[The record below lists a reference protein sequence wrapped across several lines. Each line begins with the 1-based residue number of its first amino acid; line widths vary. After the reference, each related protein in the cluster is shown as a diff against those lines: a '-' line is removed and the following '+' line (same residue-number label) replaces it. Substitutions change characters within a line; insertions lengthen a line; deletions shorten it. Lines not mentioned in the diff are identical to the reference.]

1 MAAILVVE
9 DEVDL
14 CNLIRTKLEAEGHS
28 VLQAFDG
35 PAALRMVEVYRPH
48 LVILD
53 WMLPGLDGLA
63 VCRQLRQAYLMPII
77 MLTARNE
84 EIDRVLGLEVGADD
98 YISKPFSVRELLARV
113 RAMLRRVELDSRSS
127 SPVANLTNREA
138 QSLIPAANDATASSK
153 AQAVGK
159 EVFIAPSQ
167 DASPPHPGGAKELRH
182 ASLRAPTENVS
193 AGEQASLPTTSA
205 PIVRGAL
212 RIYELER
219 VVTLDEVE
227 LDLTPKE
234 YELLVLLASHPGR
247 AFSREFLL
255 QHLWGYDYDGFD
267 RTVDTHMTRLRK
279 KLGTV
284 GEQIVTVWGVG
295 YRFVV

>member
-35 PAALRMVEVYRPH
+35 PSALSLVEVHRPH

-63 VCRQLRQAYLMPII
+63 VCRQLRQKYLMPII
-77 MLTARNE
+77 MLTARTE

-98 YISKPFSVRELLARV
+98 YISKPFSIRELLARV
-113 RAMLRRVELDSRSS
+113 RAVLRRVELDSRSS
-127 SPVANLTNREA
+127 SPLSNITNGGGA
-138 QSLIPAANDATASSK
+138 Q
-153 AQAVGK
+153 
-159 EVFIAPSQ
+159 FIAPSQ
-167 DASPPHPGGAKELRH
+167 NASPPHPGGAKELIR
-182 ASLRAPTENVS
+182 AKLRTPTEDVS
-193 AGEQASLPTTSA
+193 AGEQSSLPTTSA
-205 PIVRGAL
+205 PIVRGPL
-212 RIYELER
+212 HIYELER
-219 VVTLDEVE
+219 VVTLDGVE

-234 YELLVLLASHPGR
+234 YELLLLLASHPGR

-255 QHLWGYDYDGFD
+255 QHLWGYDYDGVD

-284 GEQIVTVWGVG
+284 GEKIVTVWGVG

>member
-35 PAALRMVEVYRPH
+35 PAALRVVEVHRPH

-63 VCRQLRQAYLMPII
+63 VCRQLRQNYLMPII
-77 MLTARNE
+77 MLTARTE

-98 YISKPFSVRELLARV
+98 YISKPFSIRELLARV
-113 RAMLRRVELDSRSS
+113 RAVLRRVELDSRSS
-127 SPVANLTNREA
+127 SPVSNLTNGGA
-138 QSLIPAANDATASSK
+138 Q
-153 AQAVGK
+153 
-159 EVFIAPSQ
+159 FIAPSQ
-167 DASPPHPGGAKELRH
+167 DASSPHPGGQK
-182 ASLRAPTENVS
+182 LRAPTEDVS
-193 AGEQASLPTTSA
+193 AGEQSSLPATSA
-205 PIVRGAL
+205 PIVRGPL
-212 RIYELER
+212 SIYELER
-219 VVTLDEVE
+219 IVTLDGVE

-234 YELLVLLASHPGR
+234 YELLLLLASHPGR

-284 GEQIVTVWGVG
+284 GEKIVTVWGVG

>member
-14 CNLIRTKLEAEGHS
+14 CNLIRTNLEAEGHS

-35 PAALRMVEVYRPH
+35 LTALSLVEAHRPH

-63 VCRQLRQAYLMPII
+63 VCRKLRQNYLMPII
-77 MLTARNE
+77 MLTARTE
-84 EIDRVLGLEVGADD
+84 EVDRVLGLEVGADD
-98 YISKPFSVRELLARV
+98 YISKPFSIRELLARV

-127 SPVANLTNREA
+127 SPASNITNGGA
-138 QSLIPAANDATASSK
+138 QFL
-153 AQAVGK
+153 
-159 EVFIAPSQ
+159 APSQ
-167 DASPPHPGGAKELRH
+167 DASPAYPGGAKELI
-182 ASLRAPTENVS
+182 RAKLQTPTEDVS
-193 AGEQASLPTTSA
+193 SGEQSSLPTTSA
-205 PIVRGAL
+205 PLVRGPL
-212 RIYELER
+212 SIYELER
-219 VVTLDEVE
+219 VVTLDGVE
-227 LDLTPKE
+227 LELTPKE
-234 YELLVLLASHPGR
+234 YELLLLLTSHPGR

-267 RTVDTHMTRLRK
+267 RTVDAHMTRLRK

-284 GEQIVTVWGVG
+284 GEKIVTVWGVG

>member
-14 CNLIRTKLEAEGHS
+14 CKLIRTKLEAEGHS

-35 PAALRMVEVYRPH
+35 PAALSLVELHRPH

-63 VCRQLRQAYLMPII
+63 VCRQLRQHYLMPII
-77 MLTARNE
+77 MLTARSE

-98 YISKPFSVRELLARV
+98 YISKPFSIRELLARV
-113 RAMLRRVELDSRSS
+113 RAVLRRVEMDSRSS
-127 SPVANLTNREA
+127 SPVSNRTN
-138 QSLIPAANDATASSK
+138 
-153 AQAVGK
+153 VG
-159 EVFIAPSQ
+159 VHFIAPSQ
-167 DASPPHPGGAKELRH
+167 EASPPQPGGRSIGAGR
-182 ASLRAPTENVS
+182 AQSAPTEDVS
-193 AGEQASLPTTSA
+193 LGERSSLHATSA
-205 PIVRGAL
+205 PLVRGAL
-212 RIYELER
+212 CIYELER
-219 VVTLDEVE
+219 VVTLDGVE
-227 LDLTPKE
+227 LELTPKE
-234 YELLVLLASHPGR
+234 YELLLLLASHPGR

-279 KLGTV
+279 KLGSV
-284 GEQIVTVWGVG
+284 GEKIVTVWGVG